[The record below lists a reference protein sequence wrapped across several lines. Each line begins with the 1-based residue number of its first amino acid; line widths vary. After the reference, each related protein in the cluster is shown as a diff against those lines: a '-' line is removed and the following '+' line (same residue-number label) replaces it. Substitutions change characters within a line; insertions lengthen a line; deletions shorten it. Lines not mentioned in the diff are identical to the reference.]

1 MVLELTKFLNIKLMV
16 LVFIGQMAFAHNSM
30 AGLIGPSGWNGDNI
44 NGFLA
49 NGAFPGIETSV
60 SSLDFS
66 GEWMYTAI
74 GRESG
79 NTNDIDKTANAGV
92 DSLDTLLTFSTAN
105 ANNWGAWD
113 TVNFDTENLFFEDS
127 DGPWNVGIDTFGTI
141 NDPGFKLFR
150 LTENT
155 TLTYLSGNP
164 SLSLFVGDIIVGFN
178 DNHLNSSDADY
189 DDIIIAMRATAVP
202 APGSLALMGL
212 GLFGL
217 MFMRRKSV

>member
-1 MVLELTKFLNIKLMV
+1 MELELMKILNVKLVV
-16 LVFIGQMAFAHNSM
+16 LVFIVQMAFAHNSI

-60 SSLDFS
+60 STLDFS

-79 NTNDIDKTANAGV
+79 NTNDIDKAATAGV
-92 DSLDTLLTFSTAN
+92 ASLDTLLTFSTGN
-105 ANNWGAWD
+105 ANNWGVWD

-127 DGPWNVGIDTFGTI
+127 NGPWNVGLDSFGAT

-150 LTENT
+150 LTQDT

-164 SLSLFVGDIIVGFN
+164 SLSLLVGDIIVGFN
-178 DNHLNSSDADY
+178 YSHSFL
-189 DDIIIAMRATAVP
+189 
-202 APGSLALMGL
+202 LL
-212 GLFGL
+212 GLYQP
-217 MFMRRKSV
+217 S